1 MQNLRPHHAAAA
13 VLERHHTE
21 TFEAPGVWP
30 YELTLLAISMTHTT
44 DARMANLATLAI
56 RSQDAVTRAAILD
69 TYAMPYPI
77 RAAVEA
83 AEFVPVAPQ
92 PIKTFDG
99 ELGLTAGVER
109 HIMEQKVNQER
120 DRRIEAGAVVT
131 IEGYGDLP
139 LQGRAVDQMNL
150 MALAATAKDMAD
162 AGVTAAVIPFRD
174 AANAMHSLTPA
185 QFLDLSR
192 QGKEAAAAIYAAS
205 WALKDGAE
213 IPADFADDAHW
224 PAN

>member
-21 TFEAPGVWP
+21 TFDAPGVWP

-44 DARMANLATLAI
+44 DARMANLAALAI

-69 TYAMPYPI
+69 AYAMPYPI
-77 RAAVEA
+77 RTAVEA
-83 AEFVPVAPQ
+83 AEFAPVDPL

-109 HIMEQKVNQER
+109 HILEQKVNQER
-120 DRRIEAGAVVT
+120 DRRIEAGTVVS
-131 IEGYGDLP
+131 IEGYGNVP
-139 LQGRAVDQMNL
+139 LQGRAVDQLNL
-150 MALAATAKDMAD
+150 MALASTAKDMAD
-162 AGVTAAVIPFRD
+162 AGIAAAVIPFRD
-174 AANAMHSLTPA
+174 AENVMHNLTPA

-192 QGKEAAAAIYAAS
+192 QGKEAAAAIYSAS
-205 WALKDGAE
+205 WALKDALE
-213 IPADFADDAHW
+213 IAADFADDAHW
-224 PAN
+224 PAS